1 MEEKRKSYLNH
12 KKGFYVYAEKKQFK
26 DLKSGIE
33 YVTRYCGRVPISENR
48 IINYD
53 GENVTFSYNDHK
65 DESYHE
71 ITMKATEFIM
81 LLLRH
86 LLPKQ
91 YKIIR
96 YYGFYNKKHSFHDK
110 MIMLIHETK
119 RKIRKEFLKHQI
131 SVMRFAH
138 RNPYNCPKCDTKMN
152 FVLEVT

>member
-1 MEEKRKSYLNH
+1 MPFWKTSYYD
-12 KKGFYVYAEKKQFK
+12 FY
-26 DLKSGIE
+26 
-33 YVTRYCGRVPISENR
+33 N
-48 IINYD
+48 NYD

-96 YYGFYNKKHSFHDK
+96 YYGFYNIYFKIII
-110 MIMLIHETK
+110 MIIFM
-119 RKIRKEFLKHQI
+119 
-131 SVMRFAH
+131 FA
-138 RNPYNCPKCDTKMN
+138 
-152 FVLEVT
+152 L

>member
-1 MEEKRKSYLNH
+1 MKIGWIFYLKLLEKLSTLFLTLLSKKLNLVLRNTNLKLILLLVILH
-12 KKGFYVYAEKKQFK
+12 FFINK
-26 DLKSGIE
+26 DLKFRIE

-53 GENVTFSYNDHK
+53 GENVTFYYNYHK

-71 ITMKATEFIM
+71 VTMKATEFIM

-96 YYGFYNKKHSFHDK
+96 YYGFYNKKHTFHDK

-119 RKIRKEFLKHQI
+119 RKIRREFLTH
-131 SVMRFAH
+131 
-138 RNPYNCPKCDTKMN
+138 DT
-152 FVLEVT
+152 